1 MDYFQLTKSQKVAA
15 FLVIIG
21 EEAAA
26 EVMRYFDDPQLDM
39 ICKDMSEMHVIDNTV
54 RHQVLAE
61 FCGVVASAM
70 TSVMGGPEF
79 AQIALEK
86 AKGNYAAS
94 VILDR
99 VAPSPRNIEGGE
111 DIRKMETIQIL
122 NVIKTEQPQTIAFI
136 LSHLDIAKAAE
147 ITGLLPPEQREAV
160 LECLGGMEQT
170 SRDIVGKIARN
181 LGRHVDKTTAKQALH
196 RTGGAKSAAE
206 ILNCMDKETR
216 NSLLARLDERNP
228 ELAVSIR
235 KEVFGFDDLA
245 RLAPADLQ
253 RIVRD
258 VDMGD
263 LAKTL
268 KTAKPPLVA
277 AFLGS
282 VSKRAAE
289 GLKEEMEMMGQV
301 KAKDVEAAQAR
312 IMEAVRKLEETE
324 EISLDTAG
332 ETDVAA

>member
-1 MDYFQLTKSQKVAA
+1 MEYTELTKSQKIAA

-21 EEAAA
+21 AEAAA
-26 EVMRYFDDPQLDM
+26 EVMRYFDDAQLDL
-39 ICKDMSEMHVIDNTV
+39 ICRDMSEMHVIDNNV
-54 RHQVLAE
+54 RHHVLAE
-61 FCGVVASAM
+61 FCGVVAGAM

-79 AQIALEK
+79 AQSALEK

-99 VAPSPRNIEGGE
+99 VAPNARSIEGGE

-122 NVIKTEQPQTIAFI
+122 NVIKTEQPQTIAFV
-136 LSHLDIAKAAE
+136 LSHLDTAKAAE
-147 ITGLLPPEQREAV
+147 ITRQLPQEQREVV
-160 LECLGGMEQT
+160 LERLGAMEQT

-181 LGRHVDKTTAKQALH
+181 LGRHVDKRTAKQAMH
-196 RTGGAKSAAE
+196 RTGGVKSAAE
-206 ILNCMDKETR
+206 ILNAMDKETR
-216 NSLLARLDERNP
+216 NGLLARLDERNP

-235 KEVFGFDDLA
+235 KQVFGFDDLA

-263 LAKTL
+263 LAKAL
-268 KTAKPPLVA
+268 KAAKPALA
-277 AFLGS
+277 SAFLGS

-289 GLKEEMEMMGQV
+289 GLKEEMEMMGNL
-301 KAKDVEAAQAR
+301 KAKDIEAAQDR
-312 IMEAVRKLEETE
+312 IMQAVRKLEETE
-324 EISLDTAG
+324 EITLEVGG
-332 ETDVAA
+332 EADAVS